1 MDASASSVN
10 ASAGN
15 VVASAG
21 SVDGPVARYAERF
34 PALSFTSTEAGL
46 LEIILSKPGRLNAA
60 DRRMH
65 RQLADV
71 WLTIDQDPEV
81 DVVIVRGEGGAF
93 SAGGDFDM
101 IDDIIGGFE
110 DRATV
115 WREARDLVYN
125 TINCSKPVVSAMEG
139 PAVGAGLVVGLL
151 ADISI
156 AGRSARIIDGHT
168 RIGVVAG
175 DHAAIVWPLLC
186 GLAKSKYYLM
196 LCEPMSG
203 EEAERIG
210 LVSLVVDD
218 GQTYAKALEI
228 ARRLKAGSRTALQWT
243 KYSLNNWLRLAG
255 PTFDTSLALEFLAFT
270 GPDAKE
276 GVDARRAKRAPRFG
290 G

>member
-1 MDASASSVN
+1 MQQ
-10 ASAGN
+10 
-15 VVASAG
+15 
-21 SVDGPVARYAERF
+21 RYADQF
-34 PALSFTSTEAGL
+34 PALSFESSVPGI
-46 LEIILSKPGRLNAA
+46 LEVVMSRPGRLNAA

-71 WLTIDQDPEV
+71 WLAIDRDDEV
-81 DVVIVRGEGGAF
+81 DVVVVRGEGGAF

-125 TINCSKPVVSAMEG
+125 VINCSKPVVSAMEG
-139 PAVGAGLVVGLL
+139 VAVGAGLVVGLL
-151 ADISI
+151 ADISV
-156 AGRSARIIDGHT
+156 AARSARIIDGHT

-186 GLAKSKYYLM
+186 GLAKSKYHLL

-218 GQTYAKALEI
+218 GTANDRAMELA
-228 ARRLKAGSRTALQWT
+228 ARLQAGSATAIRWS
-243 KYSLNNWLRLAG
+243 KYALNNWLRLAG
-255 PTFDTSLALEFLAFT
+255 PTFDASLALEFLAFT

-276 GVDARRAKRAPRFG
+276 GVDARREKRSPRFG
-290 G
+290 KSTGPMDR

>member
-1 MDASASSVN
+1 M
-10 ASAGN
+10 
-15 VVASAG
+15 
-21 SVDGPVARYAERF
+21 
-34 PALSFTSTEAGL
+34 

-156 AGRSARIIDGHT
+156 AGRNARIIDGHT

-186 GLAKSKYYLM
+186 GLAKSKYSLM

-218 GQTYAKALEI
+218 GETYAKALEI

-276 GVDARRAKRAPRFG
+276 GVDSARAKRRPVFG
-290 G
+290 GPAGAHE